1 MIIDMMIDIEILII
15 DNVVIMIITDIIL
28 DILIELDIFII
39 IFSSYMMVDIHIM
52 IDYISEVILNQ
63 AIHIIENI
71 DSIKTMIG
79 IEQEAIEMTENLF
92 MENIMKEMKIK
103 ITNKKIIEIHI
114 EEMTIIIDKV

>member
-1 MIIDMMIDIEILII
+1 
-15 DNVVIMIITDIIL
+15 
-28 DILIELDIFII
+28 
-39 IFSSYMMVDIHIM
+39 
-52 IDYISEVILNQ
+52 
-63 AIHIIENI
+63 
-71 DSIKTMIG
+71 MIG